1 MLFVDGRFPVNV
13 DTLICD
19 IKKQKTGNVKTTS
32 VVDKDNST
40 TKATGRSNQGC
51 STRKSQKAISS
62 IIRNQ
67 II

>member
-19 IKKQKTGNVKTTS
+19 IKKQKKGNVKTTS

-40 TKATGRSNQGC
+40 TKATDRPNQGC

-62 IIRNQ
+62 IIQNQ